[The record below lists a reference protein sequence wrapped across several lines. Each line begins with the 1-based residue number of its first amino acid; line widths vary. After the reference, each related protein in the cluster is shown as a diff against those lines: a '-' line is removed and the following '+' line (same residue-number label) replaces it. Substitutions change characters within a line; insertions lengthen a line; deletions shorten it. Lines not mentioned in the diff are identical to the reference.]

1 MRRLALLALLAAPAA
16 IGPAPVSP
24 ARADAVFVLNS
35 SDPSI
40 QVIDPETRREL
51 RRLPVLREPHHL
63 VLTPAR
69 DLLLIADSGGN
80 EIHFVDPNTGEVRK
94 RERVANPYHLDFTP
108 DGKMLVVTGLRRDQ
122 VDLYNWD
129 GANLTLAGRVRP
141 GDMPSH
147 IAFRPD
153 SSMAYITVQG
163 NRRVTAVNLRT
174 REVAWSAE
182 VGREPAGI
190 IWHNDR
196 LLVGVM
202 GSDHIAVL
210 NPETRQVER
219 RIFIG
224 RGAHAIFP
232 SPTDGRLYVT
242 SRVDSR
248 ITALDARTLD
258 PVRTYEVPGGP
269 DCLSFDPQGRIW
281 VTLRWAR
288 QLGMFDPRTG
298 EVQTSPVGRSPHG
311 VHYQPGARVQD
322 IGIGTPTAALR
333 PQG

>member
-1 MRRLALLALLAAPAA
+1 MRRLAPLLAAFLATGSA
-16 IGPAPVSP
+16 LTP
-24 ARADAVFVLNS
+24 ARADLVYVLNS
-35 SDPSI
+35 LNPDV
-40 QVIDPETRREL
+40 QVIDPATRQEV
-51 RRLPVLREPHHL
+51 RRIPILREPHHL
-63 VLTPAR
+63 VLTPAK

-80 EIHFVDPNTGEVRK
+80 EIHFVNPNTGEVVR

-108 DGKMLVVTGLRRDQ
+108 DGKTLVVTGLRRDQ
-122 VDLYNWD
+122 VDIYDWD
-129 GANLTLAGRVRP
+129 GANMTLVGRVRP

-153 SSMAYITVQG
+153 SGMAYITVQN
-163 NRRVTAVNLRT
+163 NRRVAAVDLRT
-174 REVAWSAE
+174 RQIVWSAD

-196 LLVGVM
+196 LLVGIM
-202 GSDHIAVL
+202 GSDHVAVL

-232 SPTDGRLYVT
+232 SPDGTRLYVT

-248 ITALDARTLD
+248 ITAVDARTLD
-258 PVRTYEVPGGP
+258 PIRSYDVPGGP

-281 VTLRWAR
+281 TTLRWSR
-288 QLGMFDPRTG
+288 QLGMLDPATG
-298 EVQTSPVGRSPHG
+298 ELTTSPIGRSPHG
-311 VHYQPGARVQD
+311 IHYQAGGRAPANA
-322 IGIGTPTAALR
+322 GTPTASLR
-333 PQG
+333 

>member
-1 MRRLALLALLAAPAA
+1 MRRFALFLAALAVTPL
-16 IGPAPVSP
+16 P
-24 ARADAVFVLNS
+24 ARADLVFVLNS
-35 SDPSI
+35 LNPDV
-40 QVIDPETRREL
+40 QVIDAATRQEV
-51 RRLPVLREPHHL
+51 RRIPILREPHHL

-69 DLLLIADSGGN
+69 DMLLIADSGGN
-80 EIHFVDPNTGEVRK
+80 EIHFVDPQTGEVRK

-108 DGKMLVVTGLRRDQ
+108 DGKLLVVTGLRRDQ
-122 VDLYNWD
+122 VDIYNWD
-129 GANLTLAGRVRP
+129 GTSLNLAGRVRP

-147 IAFRPD
+147 IAFKPD
-153 SSMAYITVQG
+153 STIAYVTVQG
-163 NRRVTAVNLRT
+163 SRRVAAIDLRT
-174 REVAWSAE
+174 REVIWNVE

-196 LLVGVM
+196 LLVGIM

-210 NPETRQVER
+210 NPETRQIER

-232 SPTDGRLYVT
+232 APDGQRLYVT

-258 PVRTYEVPGGP
+258 PIRSYDVPGGP

-281 VTLRWAR
+281 TTLRWSR
-288 QLGMFDPRTG
+288 QLGMLDPATG
-298 EVQTSPVGRSPHG
+298 EVVTSPIGRSPHG
-311 VHYQPGARVQD
+311 IFYSAGARVPA
-322 IGIGTPTAALR
+322 GAGTPTASLR
-333 PQG
+333 